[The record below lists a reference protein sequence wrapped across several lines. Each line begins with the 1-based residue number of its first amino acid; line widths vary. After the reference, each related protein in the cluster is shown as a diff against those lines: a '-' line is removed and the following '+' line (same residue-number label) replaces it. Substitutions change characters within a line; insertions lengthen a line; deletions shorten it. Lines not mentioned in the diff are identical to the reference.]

1 MNFDEFEESENIFLG
16 TPICYGELSWVIN
29 DFALSNYFTGKTII
43 LFATASS
50 SNFSVDDLKYLSD
63 EVTWM

>member
-1 MNFDEFEESENIFLG
+1 MNFDEFKESEYIFLG
-16 TPICYGELSWVIN
+16 SPVWLVELNWVIN
-29 DFALSNYFTGKTII
+29 DFALSNDFIGKTII

-50 SNFSVDDLKYLSD
+50 SNFSVDDFRYLSD